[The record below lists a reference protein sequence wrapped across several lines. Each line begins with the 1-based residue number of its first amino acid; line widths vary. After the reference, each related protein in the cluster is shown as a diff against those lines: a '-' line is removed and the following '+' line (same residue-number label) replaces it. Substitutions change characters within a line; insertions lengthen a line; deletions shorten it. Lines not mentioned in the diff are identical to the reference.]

1 MRYGQRIGRRTR
13 NQIKTRPYVG
23 ALLILQHSPNVK
35 SMVYYIPHYT
45 TQNTFIMSLVSAYF
59 STRTRLIEPSYHP
72 KKKVTESKL
81 PGVRF
86 QSDSLDPANILQR
99 TSNASTPFPN

>member
-23 ALLILQHSPNVK
+23 ALLILQYSPNVK

-45 TQNTFIMSLVSAYF
+45 TQIHL
-59 STRTRLIEPSYHP
+59 L
-72 KKKVTESKL
+72 
-81 PGVRF
+81 
-86 QSDSLDPANILQR
+86 
-99 TSNASTPFPN
+99 